1 MTFLV
6 GLTGGIGSGKSAAA
20 NAFRELGT
28 QVIDAD
34 RVAREV
40 VEPGSKALDNIAE
53 RYGKNIL
60 LQNDSLDRSALR
72 KIVFESPK
80 EREWLESLTH
90 PLIRQSITAQLASP
104 TKLGESNYRI
114 LESPLLL
121 ETNQHEMVRR
131 ICLVDASLENQI
143 KRVIDRD
150 NSDEAQ
156 VRAIIASQMS
166 REEKLTR
173 VNDVIDNNGDFES
186 LMLQVNQ
193 LHKQYQTIATDLMEQ
208 SP

>member
-1 MTFLV
+1 MIFLV

-40 VEPGSKALDNIAE
+40 VEPGSRALINIAE

-60 LQNDSLDRSALR
+60 LENDSLDRTALR
-72 KIVFESPK
+72 KIIFETPD
-80 EREWLESLTH
+80 ERKWLESLTH
-90 PLIRQSITAQLASP
+90 PLIRQSMTAQLAAP
-104 TKLGESNYRI
+104 MKEGESNYRI

-121 ETNQHEMVRR
+121 ETSQHEMVQRV
-131 ICLVDASLENQI
+131 CLVDASLENQI

-166 REEKLTR
+166 REEKLAR
-173 VNDVIDNNGDFES
+173 VNDVIDNNGDLES
-186 LMLQVNQ
+186 LMLQVKK
-193 LHKQYQTIATDLMEQ
+193 LHEHYQAIATDLMEQ
-208 SP
+208 PQ